1 MTCVIYFG
9 LITVCTF
16 SIVEVIL
23 KWMNFT
29 SVTKQKVCNCETSDI
44 LFSCKQSVDHAEN
57 EHSVF
62 VFCIDDGEQF

>member
-1 MTCVIYFG
+1 
-9 LITVCTF
+9 
-16 SIVEVIL
+16 
-23 KWMNFT
+23 MNFT